1 MLMPNKLLLAQGKRK
16 MIGGFVRWCERG
28 NVGLSQQISV
38 ESVIE
43 EDAAGL
49 LDDFYVQTGRNDE

>member
-1 MLMPNKLLLAQGKRK
+1 